1 MVLRKKCG
9 LPETD
14 RDRTCPVK
22 RSGAG
27 NGISRSLNAQPPT
40 SVIILAEDTDI
51 RGPKAG
57 AWPVKDYNACTT

>member
-27 NGISRSLNAQPPT
+27 NGISRSLNAQPP
-40 SVIILAEDTDI
+40 DI
-51 RGPKAG
+51 CHHLGGRHRYQGVQKQARGL
-57 AWPVKDYNACTT
+57 